1 MPDIDRD
8 ALNRAL
14 ADKVGAVLGMDS
26 AYHDAWVCRTGHEYA
41 LWMYQCACG
50 EPGGLERHIPTDYC
64 GSLDAS
70 VSALIA
76 LGLQWQKTGVKT
88 VAVWRY
94 GEHAEIQPAD
104 DATPAA
110 LATALVLGA
119 LQVLG
124 EEETD
129 A

>member
-14 ADKVGAVLGMDS
+14 
-26 AYHDAWVCRTGHEYA
+26 TGKLFEHGHA
-41 LWMYQCACG
+41 FMIPLQAI
-50 EPGGLERHIPTDYC
+50 EPGRSATVDFC
-64 GSLDAS
+64 GSLDAA
-70 VSALIA
+70 VAALIA

-110 LATALVLGA
+110 LATAFVQAALKVLGK
-119 LQVLG
+119 
-124 EEETD
+124 EESD